1 MRLTCASVCATSAS
15 ACQAEDQKVV
25 FRRFTRGSAA
35 ERTGAPGTGL
45 GLALAQHIATVH
57 GGALEVES
65 TPGAG
70 SVFSLRLPVRM
81 TRILLA
87 EDDAAIALVLRDD
100 LRLEGYEVEH
110 VSTGDA
116 ALARIETDTFDLVLL
131 DVMMPGRDGFKVCEE
146 ARRRGHQVPILFV
159 TARSLEAERILGFR
173 LGADDYIVK
182 PFSSIELRARVEAVL
197 RRTRGAARGGQVR
210 RFGDVTL
217 DLERWELRR
226 GETTVPCSTT
236 ELKVLASLVQARGRV
251 LTRRQIVDEVWGTQ
265 TFITERVVDN
275 HVLALR
281 KKIRGGSGAA
291 AAARQRARR
300 RLPVRRHTVTQP

>member
-1 MRLTCASVCATSAS
+1 
-15 ACQAEDQKVV
+15 
-25 FRRFTRGSAA
+25 
-35 ERTGAPGTGL
+35 
-45 GLALAQHIATVH
+45 
-57 GGALEVES
+57 
-65 TPGAG
+65 
-70 SVFSLRLPVRM
+70 M

-110 VSTGDA
+110 VSNGDD
-116 ALARIETDTFDLVLL
+116 ALARIEAGTFDLVLL

-182 PFSSIELRARVEAVL
+182 PFSSLELRARVDAVL
-197 RRTRGAARGGQVR
+197 RRTKGARGAQVH
-210 RFGDVTL
+210 RFADCTL
-217 DLERWELRR
+217 DIERWELRR
-226 GETTVPCSTT
+226 GDAVVPCSST
-236 ELKVLASLVQARGRV
+236 ELKVLAALVQAKGRV
-251 LTRRQIVDEVWGTQ
+251 LTRRQIIDNVWGTQ

-281 KKIRGGSGAA
+281 KKIEVDQERPQLLVSVRGIGYRFD
-291 AAARQRARR
+291 AR
-300 RLPVRRHTVTQP
+300 P